1 MGSEMC
7 IRDRSFRK
15 KIRQVHYWIS
25 PVIII
30 PIIIMVS
37 SGIMLQL
44 KKQSNWIQPNVEVTS
59 SSKPIMLQSYL
70 DAVSTVKEANISSWD
85 DIERIDI
92 RPDKGI
98 AKIKSKNNWEIQI
111 DIETTEIYAKNYRRS
126 DIIESIHDGSFFSEV
141 VKYGWF
147 LPSGILLLILSL
159 TGIYMFFIPILR
171 RRKKS

>member
-1 MGSEMC
+1 M
-7 IRDRSFRK
+7 

-25 PVIII
+25 PIIII

>member
-1 MGSEMC
+1 L
-7 IRDRSFRK
+7 SFKK
-15 KIRQVHYWIS
+15 KIRQIHFWIS
-25 PVIII
+25 PIVII

-37 SGIMLQL
+37 SGILLQL
-44 KKQSNWIQPNVEVTS
+44 KKQSNWIQPNVETVS

-70 DAVSTVKEANISSWD
+70 DAVSTIEEANISSWD

-92 RPDKGI
+92 RPGKGI

-111 DIETTEIYAKNYRRS
+111 DIETSEVYAVNYRRS

-147 LPSGILLLILSL
+147 LPSGILLLMLSL
-159 TGIYMFFIPILR
+159 TGIYMFFIPILKRR
-171 RRKKS
+171 RRK

>member
-1 MGSEMC
+1 M
-7 IRDRSFRK
+7 SFKK
-15 KIRQVHYWIS
+15 KIRQIHYWVS
-25 PVIII
+25 PIVII
-30 PIIIMVS
+30 PIIIIVS

-44 KKQSNWIQPNVEVTS
+44 KKQLNWVQPNVEITS
-59 SSKPIMLQSYL
+59 SSQPIMLQSYL
-70 DAVSTVKEANISSWD
+70 DAAKSVKEANVSSWD

-111 DIETTEIYAKNYRRS
+111 DIETTEIYATNYRRS
-126 DIIESIHDGSFFSEV
+126 DVIESIHDGSFFSEI

-159 TGIYMFFIPILR
+159 TGIYMFFIPILK

>member
-1 MGSEMC
+1 
-7 IRDRSFRK
+7 
-15 KIRQVHYWIS
+15 
-25 PVIII
+25 
-30 PIIIMVS
+30 MVS
-37 SGIMLQL
+37 SGILLQL
-44 KKQSNWIQPNVEVTS
+44 KKQSNWIQPNVETVS

-70 DAVSTVKEANISSWD
+70 DAVSTIEEANISSWD

-111 DIETTEIYAKNYRRS
+111 DIETSEVYAVNYRRS

-147 LPSGILLLILSL
+147 LPSGILLLMLSL
-159 TGIYMFFIPILR
+159 TGIYMFFIPILKRR
-171 RRKKS
+171 RRK

>member
-1 MGSEMC
+1 
-7 IRDRSFRK
+7 
-15 KIRQVHYWIS
+15 
-25 PVIII
+25 
-30 PIIIMVS
+30 MVS

-59 SSKPIMLQSYL
+59 SSKPTMLRSYL

>member
-1 MGSEMC
+1 
-7 IRDRSFRK
+7 
-15 KIRQVHYWIS
+15 
-25 PVIII
+25 
-30 PIIIMVS
+30 MVS

-70 DAVSTVKEANISSWD
+70 DAVSNVKEANISSWD

-111 DIETTEIYAKNYRRS
+111 DLETTEIYAKNYRRS

-159 TGIYMFFIPILR
+159 TGIYMFFIPILAK
-171 RRKKS
+171 RKRNK

>member
-1 MGSEMC
+1 L
-7 IRDRSFRK
+7 SFRK
-15 KIRQVHYWIS
+15 KIRQIHYWVS
-25 PVIII
+25 PIVII
-30 PIIIMVS
+30 PIIIIVS

-44 KKQSNWIQPNVEVTS
+44 KKQLNWVQPNVEITS
-59 SSKPIMLQSYL
+59 SSQPIMLQSYL
-70 DAVSTVKEANISSWD
+70 DAAKSVKEANVSSWD

-111 DIETTEIYAKNYRRS
+111 DIETTEIYATNYRRS
-126 DIIESIHDGSFFSEV
+126 DVIESIHDGSFFSEI

-159 TGIYMFFIPILR
+159 TGIYMFFIPILK

>member
-1 MGSEMC
+1 
-7 IRDRSFRK
+7 
-15 KIRQVHYWIS
+15 
-25 PVIII
+25 
-30 PIIIMVS
+30 
-37 SGIMLQL
+37 MLQL
-44 KKQSNWIQPNVEVTS
+44 KKQLNWVQPNVEITS
-59 SSKPIMLQSYL
+59 SSQPIMLQSYL
-70 DAVSTVKEANISSWD
+70 DAAKSVKEANISSWD

-111 DIETTEIYAKNYRRS
+111 DIETTEIYATNYRRS
-126 DIIESIHDGSFFSEV
+126 DVIESIHDGSFFSEI

-159 TGIYMFFIPILR
+159 TGIYMFFIPILK

>member
-1 MGSEMC
+1 
-7 IRDRSFRK
+7 
-15 KIRQVHYWIS
+15 
-25 PVIII
+25 
-30 PIIIMVS
+30 MVS

-59 SSKPIMLQSYL
+59 SSKPTMLQSYL

-111 DIETTEIYAKNYRRS
+111 DIETSEIYAKNYRRS

>member
-1 MGSEMC
+1 
-7 IRDRSFRK
+7 
-15 KIRQVHYWIS
+15 
-25 PVIII
+25 
-30 PIIIMVS
+30 MVA
-37 SGIMLQL
+37 SGILLQL

-70 DAVSTVKEANISSWD
+70 DAVSNVKEANISSWD

-111 DIETTEIYAKNYRRS
+111 DLETTEIYAKNYRRS

>member
-1 MGSEMC
+1 
-7 IRDRSFRK
+7 
-15 KIRQVHYWIS
+15 
-25 PVIII
+25 
-30 PIIIMVS
+30 MVS

-44 KKQSNWIQPNVEVTS
+44 KKQSNWIQPNVEVNS
-59 SSKPIMLQSYL
+59 SSKPVMLQSYL

-111 DIETTEIYAKNYRRS
+111 DIETSEIYATYYRRS
-126 DIIESIHDGSFFSEV
+126 DIIESIHDGSFFSEI

-147 LPSGILLLILSL
+147 LPSGILLLTLSL
-159 TGIYMFFIPILR
+159 TGIYMFFIPILKKR
-171 RRKKS
+171 RRNK

>member
-1 MGSEMC
+1 
-7 IRDRSFRK
+7 
-15 KIRQVHYWIS
+15 
-25 PVIII
+25 
-30 PIIIMVS
+30 MVS

-70 DAVSTVKEANISSWD
+70 DAVSSVEEANISSWD

>member
-1 MGSEMC
+1 
-7 IRDRSFRK
+7 
-15 KIRQVHYWIS
+15 
-25 PVIII
+25 
-30 PIIIMVS
+30 MVS

-59 SSKPIMLQSYL
+59 PSKPVMLQSYL

-111 DIETTEIYAKNYRRS
+111 DIETSEIYATNYRRS

-147 LPSGILLLILSL
+147 LPSGILLLTLSL
-159 TGIYMFFIPILR
+159 TGIYMFFIPILK
-171 RRKKS
+171 RRKRNK

>member
-1 MGSEMC
+1 
-7 IRDRSFRK
+7 
-15 KIRQVHYWIS
+15 
-25 PVIII
+25 
-30 PIIIMVS
+30 MVS

-59 SSKPIMLQSYL
+59 SSKPIMLQS
-70 DAVSTVKEANISSWD
+70 NISSWD

>member
-1 MGSEMC
+1 
-7 IRDRSFRK
+7 
-15 KIRQVHYWIS
+15 
-25 PVIII
+25 
-30 PIIIMVS
+30 
-37 SGIMLQL
+37 MLQL
-44 KKQSNWIQPNVEVTS
+44 KKQLNWVQPNIEITS
-59 SSKPIMLQSYL
+59 SSQPIMLQSYL
-70 DAVSTVKEANISSWD
+70 DAAKSVKEANVSSWD

-111 DIETTEIYAKNYRRS
+111 DIETTEIYATNYRRS
-126 DIIESIHDGSFFSEV
+126 DVIESIHDGSFFSEI

-159 TGIYMFFIPILR
+159 TGIYMFFIPILK

>member
-1 MGSEMC
+1 
-7 IRDRSFRK
+7 
-15 KIRQVHYWIS
+15 
-25 PVIII
+25 
-30 PIIIMVS
+30 MVS

-59 SSKPIMLQSYL
+59 SSKPTMLQSYL

-159 TGIYMFFIPILR
+159 TGIYMFFIPILKK
-171 RRKKS
+171 RKKS

>member
-1 MGSEMC
+1 
-7 IRDRSFRK
+7 
-15 KIRQVHYWIS
+15 
-25 PVIII
+25 
-30 PIIIMVS
+30 MVS

-70 DAVSTVKEANISSWD
+70 DAVSNVKEANISSWD

-111 DIETTEIYAKNYRRS
+111 DLETTEIYAKNYRRS

>member
-1 MGSEMC
+1 MNLK
-7 IRDRSFRK
+7 R
-15 KIRQVHYWIS
+15 KIRQIHFWIS
-25 PVIII
+25 PIVII

-44 KKQSNWIQPNVEVTS
+44 KKQSNWVQPNVEITS
-59 SSKPIMLQSYL
+59 SSKPVMLQAYL
-70 DAVSTVKEANISSWD
+70 DAAKSVEEANVSSWE

-92 RPDKGI
+92 RPNKGI
-98 AKIKSKNNWEIQI
+98 AKLKSKNNWEIQI
-111 DIETTEIYAKNYRRS
+111 DIETAEIYAKNFRRS

-159 TGIYMFFIPILR
+159 SGIYMFFIPILKR
-171 RRKKS
+171 RSRS

>member
-1 MGSEMC
+1 
-7 IRDRSFRK
+7 
-15 KIRQVHYWIS
+15 
-25 PVIII
+25 
-30 PIIIMVS
+30 MVS

-70 DAVSTVKEANISSWD
+70 DAVSNVKEANISSWD

-159 TGIYMFFIPILR
+159 TGIYMFFIPILAK
-171 RRKKS
+171 RKRNK

>member
-1 MGSEMC
+1 
-7 IRDRSFRK
+7 
-15 KIRQVHYWIS
+15 
-25 PVIII
+25 
-30 PIIIMVS
+30 MVS

-59 SSKPIMLQSYL
+59 SSKPTMLQSYL

-159 TGIYMFFIPILR
+159 TGLYMFFIPILNK
-171 RRKKS
+171 RKRNK

>member
-1 MGSEMC
+1 M
-7 IRDRSFRK
+7 SFRK
-15 KIRQVHYWIS
+15 KIRQIHYWVS
-25 PVIII
+25 PIVII
-30 PIIIMVS
+30 PIIIIVS

-44 KKQSNWIQPNVEVTS
+44 KKQLNWVQPNIEITS
-59 SSKPIMLQSYL
+59 SSQPIILQSYL
-70 DAVSTVKEANISSWD
+70 DAAKSVKEANISSWD

-111 DIETTEIYAKNYRRS
+111 DIETTEIYATNYRRS
-126 DIIESIHDGSFFSEV
+126 DVIESIHDGSFFSEI

-159 TGIYMFFIPILR
+159 TGIYMFFIPILK

>member
-1 MGSEMC
+1 
-7 IRDRSFRK
+7 
-15 KIRQVHYWIS
+15 
-25 PVIII
+25 
-30 PIIIMVS
+30 MVS

-70 DAVSTVKEANISSWD
+70 DAVSTVEEANISSWD